1 MTRYLLL
8 TDIQSLKTD
17 HGRQLTSQ
25 EFEAY
30 LDEHGIEHRTSP
42 PLWPQANGEIERQNR
57 IMLKAMRISATQGKD
72 WKSELYK
79 FLIAYRSTPHE
90 ITGESPTKRM
100 FRREILT
107 KLPEFCEP
115 MSDVDLTAR
124 DRDTELKQ
132 RGKDYAD
139 SRRNARDSNIVPGN
153 KVLLQQA
160 KENKL
165 STRYCENPLTVVDK
179 TGSKVTVQIEGRTV
193 CSESCALAEIF
204 RWNCC
209 R

>member
-1 MTRYLLL
+1 VTRYLLL

-90 ITGESPTKRM
+90 ITG
-100 FRREILT
+100 F
-107 KLPEFCEP
+107 
-115 MSDVDLTAR
+115 
-124 DRDTELKQ
+124 
-132 RGKDYAD
+132 
-139 SRRNARDSNIVPGN
+139 
-153 KVLLQQA
+153 
-160 KENKL
+160 
-165 STRYCENPLTVVDK
+165 
-179 TGSKVTVQIEGRTV
+179 
-193 CSESCALAEIF
+193 AEKSSL
-204 RWNCC
+204 NCQNFVNQ
-209 R
+209 

>member
-1 MTRYLLL
+1 
-8 TDIQSLKTD
+8 
-17 HGRQLTSQ
+17 
-25 EFEAY
+25 
-30 LDEHGIEHRTSP
+30 
-42 PLWPQANGEIERQNR
+42 
-57 IMLKAMRISATQGKD
+57 
-72 WKSELYK
+72 
-79 FLIAYRSTPHE
+79 
-90 ITGESPTKRM
+90 
-100 FRREILT
+100 
-107 KLPEFCEP
+107 

-132 RGKDYAD
+132 RRKDYTD

-193 CSESCALAEIF
+193 CSESCALAEIC